1 MFSIVMPYY
10 NNIEVVD
17 RSIKSVLG
25 QEYNDF
31 ELIIV
36 DDGSQDNVKEL
47 IDTYCDNRI
56 KYYYQNNSG
65 VSAAR
70 NRAIAMSTGEW
81 ICFLDSD
88 DEWFPNHLLEIKKM
102 QDMYKNSDFFLTSH
116 RRKGNTVYDSNV
128 LLKDES
134 SDSEIIVLSDF
145 IEFSIR
151 KPGVIHTN
159 SVCIRKKLI
168 EKCGCFAKD
177 VNKGEDTDLW
187 YRCSLYTDVIVSRK
201 ITTVYNRDNSFL
213 TKNKKF
219 NYEWI
224 FLSREEY
231 LLNDK
236 EIPDKKK
243 YSLKKFYQKYY
254 LSACKHLIADGDKK
268 KLKILLKKLKGN
280 VFSDYKNEYMLIC
293 FLACFPAF
301 FSSRVVSTLYKKK
314 ESKY

>member
-102 QDMYKNSDFFLTSH
+102 QDMYKNSDFFLH
-116 RRKGNTVYDSNV
+116 H
-128 LLKDES
+128 
-134 SDSEIIVLSDF
+134 IA
-145 IEFSIR
+145 
-151 KPGVIHTN
+151 
-159 SVCIRKKLI
+159 
-168 EKCGCFAKD
+168 EKVTLFM
-177 VNKGEDTDLW
+177 
-187 YRCSLYTDVIVSRK
+187 
-201 ITTVYNRDNSFL
+201 
-213 TKNKKF
+213 
-219 NYEWI
+219 
-224 FLSREEY
+224 
-231 LLNDK
+231 
-236 EIPDKKK
+236 
-243 YSLKKFYQKYY
+243 
-254 LSACKHLIADGDKK
+254 
-268 KLKILLKKLKGN
+268 ILM
-280 VFSDYKNEYMLIC
+280 FC
-293 FLACFPAF
+293 
-301 FSSRVVSTLYKKK
+301 
-314 ESKY
+314 